1 MPRSGDP
8 EDLTVAG
15 ILGEVT
21 LPERF
26 TGLGVLADVDHVMRR
41 KGADDAVRLILDLM
55 ALLVATGAGF
65 GERFGRTLSHV
76 SNSCALVLVLRAG
89 GHD

>member
-8 EDLTVAG
+8 ENLTVAG

-26 TGLGVLADVDHVMRR
+26 TGLGVLADVDQVVGRV
-41 KGADDAVRLILDLM
+41 GADDMVGVLGLVT
-55 ALLVATGAGF
+55 LLVAFRAGLW
-65 GERFGRTLSHV
+65 ERFGRALSHG
-76 SNSCALVLVLRAG
+76 SNSCALVLVIGAG
-89 GHD
+89 GHG